1 MNADEGFSLD
11 AEAIFYRTFVAII
24 ALNYLNYYRQKQFI
38 MSAVKIVVVSFK
50 QKQKQNINKNRLKML
65 QKLSKL

>member
-1 MNADEGFSLD
+1 MNADEGFSLN

-50 QKQKQNINKNRLKML
+50 QKQNINKNRLKML
-65 QKLSKL
+65 QKL

>member
-50 QKQKQNINKNRLKML
+50 QKQNIKENRLKML

>member
-50 QKQKQNINKNRLKML
+50 QKQNISKNRLKML

>member
-50 QKQKQNINKNRLKML
+50 QKQNINKNRLKML
-65 QKLSKL
+65 QKL

>member
-38 MSAVKIVVVSFK
+38 MSAVKIVVVSS
-50 QKQKQNINKNRLKML
+50 KQKQNINKNRLKML

>member
-38 MSAVKIVVVSFK
+38 MSAVKIVVVSS
-50 QKQKQNINKNRLKML
+50 KQKQNIKENRLKML

>member
-38 MSAVKIVVVSFK
+38 MSAVKIVVVSS
-50 QKQKQNINKNRLKML
+50 KQKQNINKNRLKML
-65 QKLSKL
+65 QKL